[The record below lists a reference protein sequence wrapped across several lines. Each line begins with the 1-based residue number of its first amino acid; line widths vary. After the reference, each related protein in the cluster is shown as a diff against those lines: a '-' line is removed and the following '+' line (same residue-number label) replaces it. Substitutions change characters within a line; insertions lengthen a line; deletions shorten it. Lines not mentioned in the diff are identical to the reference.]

1 MYLYPHKIF
10 SISKDKRLIN
20 ESGIPV
26 GIYNPTRGTYKDMV
40 ALAEK
45 RDACVSILL
54 GEVVDGINLIC
65 LDLDDCFDE
74 EGNIDNQ
81 TKDFLK
87 EFKEEEYELSTSGLG
102 IHIYILTR
110 MKFDT
115 FIVKEMEGCKSFEC
129 YTNNRHIV
137 TTLFDFE
144 NVNLRIG
151 THDKFLQDLLTRVQ
165 QAKESSFQ
173 KNQEQFVKDVC
184 SVFDGEIINSTEQFR
199 GKMLEK
205 TPVTKISKIREIAN
219 KDISL
224 RDIIDT
230 MPDTV
235 DQSQHDAKLV
245 RKLMYYTLS
254 FESAW
259 EMAKK
264 TNYYQNKDDYH
275 KKKFDNPKYIA
286 RTKAFIGSGRI

>member
-26 GIYNPTRGTYKDMV
+26 GIYNPVKGAYKDMI
-40 ALAEK
+40 ALAEQ

-54 GEVVDGINLIC
+54 GEVFDGVNLIC

-144 NVNLRIG
+144 NGN
-151 THDKFLQDLLTRVQ
+151 
-165 QAKESSFQ
+165 
-173 KNQEQFVKDVC
+173 N
-184 SVFDGEIINSTEQFR
+184 
-199 GKMLEK
+199 
-205 TPVTKISKIREIAN
+205 
-219 KDISL
+219 
-224 RDIIDT
+224 
-230 MPDTV
+230 
-235 DQSQHDAKLV
+235 
-245 RKLMYYTLS
+245 
-254 FESAW
+254 
-259 EMAKK
+259 
-264 TNYYQNKDDYH
+264 
-275 KKKFDNPKYIA
+275 
-286 RTKAFIGSGRI
+286 